1 MKAHTLYALI
11 CFSLLTPS
19 LFGQTNAPADTN
31 SIAANPVPV
40 SQASDDVIKKLSSLV
55 HDGKY
60 AEAQQLA
67 SGLLLAYPDDQRLI
81 KAKTLLDKLIAT
93 SNGSQPTNTIAQ
105 PAASGTSDQLTG
117 MEKVEYNSLIELGR
131 EAQQTT
137 DLDQQKILLHRFMDE
152 SKPFLE
158 KHPNDLLL
166 WQLRAASAL
175 SLDDML
181 AGYEA
186 GQKLLTSGMADN
198 DPTMQR
204 LLSQLNLK
212 GWLDKQKV
220 EDSEKYGWILG
231 TWNISMDL
239 QPLRNITNR
248 KMVYVLE
255 GARIIVNSK
264 QYFNVVRNGYLQHK
278 NLDMRMEIISR
289 SGTNVVGYR
298 AGGTSENNTE
308 YDLQGTLLDD
318 GKITWEYNFPSK
330 NADGGSLYPS
340 GWVTAISCVI
350 ADDKNTMTVSFP
362 TASTSKESEMDSEKN
377 PMVFILKKISGSQGQ
392 SQQSMQ
398 APQPPPAEPRP

>member
-1 MKAHTLYALI
+1 MKSFIIGFSVVLI
-11 CFSLLTPS
+11 FVAPLHAQTV
-19 LFGQTNAPADTN
+19 TNAPADTN
-31 SIAANPVPV
+31 TIATNQVPM
-40 SQASDDVIKKLSSLV
+40 SQASDDVIKKLSDLV

-67 SGLLLAYPDDQRLI
+67 AGLLLAYPDDQRLI
-81 KAKTLLDKLIAT
+81 KAKTLLDKLIAD
-93 SNGSQPTNTIAQ
+93 SNSSQPTNSVTQ
-105 PAASGTSDQLTG
+105 PAASGTSEQLTG
-117 MEKVEYNSLIELGR
+117 MDKVEYNSLIELGR

-158 KHPNDLLL
+158 KHPNDMLL

-181 AGYEA
+181 AGYDA

-198 DPTMQR
+198 DATMQR

-220 EDSEKYGWILG
+220 EDHEKYSWLLG

-239 QPLRNITNR
+239 QPLRNMTNR
-248 KMVYVLE
+248 KKLYVLE
-255 GARIIVNSK
+255 GGRVIVNSK
-264 QYFNVVRNGYLQHK
+264 EYFGVMVRGK
-278 NLDMRMEIISR
+278 KILDVGMEIISR
-289 SGTNVVGYR
+289 SGTNVVGFR
-298 AGGTSENNTE
+298 TGGTGENNTE
-308 YDLQGTLLDD
+308 NDLEGTLHED
-318 GKITWEYNFPSK
+318 GKIIWEYNFPSK

-362 TASTSKESEMDSEKN
+362 TASSSKESEIDSEKN
-377 PMVFILKKISGSQGQ
+377 PMVFILTKIDDSQNQQGSQ
-392 SQQSMQ
+392 
-398 APQPPPAEPRP
+398 PPSTHHRGPAAK